1 MHGTARTVLDSFI
14 EIVIESTRKPN
25 KVWVDQGKECYNGH
39 MNKWLDDE
47 SVLLYSTYSEGKSVI
62 MELF

>member
-1 MHGTARTVLDSFI
+1 MHGTVRTVLDSFI
-14 EIVIESTRKPN
+14 EIVIESTRKLN
-25 KVWVDQGKECYNGH
+25 KVWVDQGKECYNGR

-47 SVLLYSTYSEGKSVI
+47 SVLLYSTYRECKSVI